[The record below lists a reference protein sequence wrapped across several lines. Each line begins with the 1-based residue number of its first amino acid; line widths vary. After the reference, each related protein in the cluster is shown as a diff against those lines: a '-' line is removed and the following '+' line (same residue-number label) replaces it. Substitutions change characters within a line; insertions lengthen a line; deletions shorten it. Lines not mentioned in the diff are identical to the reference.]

1 MNRRGTGDEQKM
13 HRRGTGNAQEMHRR
27 CTGDAQEER
36 PGDGQKRRSYIVTE
50 LRRKERQTMVLR

>member
-1 MNRRGTGDEQKM
+1 MNRRCTGD
-13 HRRGTGNAQEMHRR
+13 AQEMHRR